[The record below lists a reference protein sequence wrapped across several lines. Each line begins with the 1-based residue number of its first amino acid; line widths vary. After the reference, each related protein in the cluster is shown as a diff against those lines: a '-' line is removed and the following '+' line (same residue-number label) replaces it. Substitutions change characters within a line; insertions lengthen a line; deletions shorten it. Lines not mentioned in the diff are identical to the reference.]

1 MCGACS
7 CGSPSPEQP
16 QLKKRTCPI
25 LCAHTCILPLPRWE
39 VIRHY
44 LGKTIACTSCKVSI
58 LNQLHRGSKN
68 HDAAGTSDTSVLF
81 VAAPSLQRQVHRPA
95 RPAMRACQCAM
106 L

>member
-1 MCGACS
+1 MLMW
-7 CGSPSPEQP
+7 QP
-16 QLKKRTCPI
+16 QPRAAPAENTL

-68 HDAAGTSDTSVLF
+68 HDAAGTSDTSVLV
-81 VAAPSLQRQVHRPA
+81 VAGPSLQRQVHRPA
-95 RPAMRACQCAM
+95 RAAMRACQCAM